1 MPSGN
6 HALNMRKIDKQN
18 CPVCGNEIGIVAGS
32 KDAICTNCGF
42 KDPCC
47 E

>member
-1 MPSGN
+1 
-6 HALNMRKIDKQN
+6 MRKNNDNKQD
-18 CPVCGNEIGIVAGS
+18 CPVCGDKIGIVAGS